1 MQVGMIHG
9 KHDSPLKDSSMTDKC
24 TDVPRFLVNDTWM
37 FAAERLYFD
46 IGVQSPKKVYFSGYI
61 NKCSS
66 FLTPLLYA
74 FASLILKV
82 TYGLK
87 PIIRQ
92 TDVGTDQT
100 FINLV
105 HKHLFS
111 CFV

>member
-1 MQVGMIHG
+1 M
-9 KHDSPLKDSSMTDKC
+9 
-24 TDVPRFLVNDTWM
+24 NDTWM
-37 FAAERLYFD
+37 FAAERLCFD
-46 IGVQSPKKVYFSGYI
+46 IDVQSLEKVHFSGYI

-66 FLTPLLYA
+66 CLGPLLYV
-74 FASLILKV
+74 FPSLILKV

-87 PIIRQ
+87 PSIRQ

-105 HKHLFS
+105 HKHVFS